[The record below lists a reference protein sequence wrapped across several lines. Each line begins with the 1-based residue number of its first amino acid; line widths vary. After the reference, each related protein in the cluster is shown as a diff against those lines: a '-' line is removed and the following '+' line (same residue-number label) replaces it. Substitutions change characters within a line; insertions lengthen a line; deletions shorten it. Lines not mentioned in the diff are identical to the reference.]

1 MSLTAYID
9 PYLLFISQV
18 FDRMFVLFHI
28 FLWESDDFLVY
39 DPPQSF
45 HHINLLKETI
55 LLGSDGTIERI
66 VLSLILLR

>member
-1 MSLTAYID
+1 MSLIAYID
-9 PYLLFISQV
+9 PYLLCISQV
-18 FDRMFVLFHI
+18 FDRMSVLFHI

-39 DPPQSF
+39 DPPQSI

-55 LLGSDGTIERI
+55 LLGSDGTIDRT